1 VDARTEAVRRFY
13 ERAPFPG
20 YPPHEDLAALRAR
33 GGRSPFARLLDRAIA
48 PDARVVEIGCGTGQM
63 CLYLARADRQI
74 VGADLTRA
82 SLELGALAAR
92 RYGVTGVHFVETD
105 LHHPG
110 LMARSFD
117 VVFTSGV
124 LHHTPDPRA
133 AFAAVAGL
141 ARPGGFIV
149 VGVYNAVARIPSRF
163 RRFVG
168 RLTGFRLLPFDPV
181 LRDRRSDPARREAWL
196 RDQYHH
202 PEEHRHTVGQV
213 RSWFRDNDVEYLRT
227 FPSTLG
233 EEPGDLFARADDDW
247 AAEAWLAQIGWM
259 WTLGHEGGLFFTIGQ
274 QR

>member
-181 LRDRRSDPARREAWL
+181 VRDRRSDPARREAWL

-202 PEEHRHTVGQV
+202 PEEHRHTVGEV
-213 RSWFRDNDVEYLRT
+213 RSWFRDNNVEYLRT